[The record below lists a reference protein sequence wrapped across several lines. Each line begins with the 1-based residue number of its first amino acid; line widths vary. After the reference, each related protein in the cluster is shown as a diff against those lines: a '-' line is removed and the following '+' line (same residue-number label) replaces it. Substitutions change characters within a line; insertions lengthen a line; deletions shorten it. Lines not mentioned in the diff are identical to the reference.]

1 MSFIGMRSSL
11 LPAVLALA
19 TVIVLVAYSGSAEA
33 TENLPAETGG
43 NAALPPPQVDGDL
56 EGESDLPWLFAVF
69 FITWAAFFGYV
80 FVMSRRQREMRRE
93 IDALRRVLAQR
104 ETEKD
109 NPAKE
114 GSG

>member
-1 MSFIGMRSSL
+1 MRFIAMRPSL
-11 LPAVLALA
+11 LAIALALA
-19 TVIVLVAYSGSAEA
+19 AGVVLVAYSGPAEA
-33 TENLPAETGG
+33 AESVPMETGAQ
-43 NAALPPPQVDGDL
+43 AALPPPQTDGDL
-56 EGESDLPWLFAVF
+56 EGESELPWLFAVF

>member
-11 LPAVLALA
+11 LAVALALA
-19 TVIVLVAYSGSAEA
+19 TGVVMVAYSGQVEAAEGA
-33 TENLPAETGG
+33 PAETGEH
-43 NAALPPPQVDGDL
+43 ATLPPPQADDGL
-56 EGESDLPWLFAVF
+56 EGESELPWLFAVF

-93 IDALRRVLAQR
+93 IDALRRALADR
-104 ETEKD
+104 ETDKGKPGE
-109 NPAKE
+109 E